1 MRSMGSRVRHA
12 MAGAKEHPVIFTKV
26 GLGAV
31 FISAFSGYEPECRDL
46 SSIQIMRQGPE
57 RQAKGLL
64 GF

>member
-12 MAGAKEHPVIFTKV
+12 LAGAKEPVIFTKV

-46 SSIQIMRQGPE
+46 SSIQVMRQGPE

-64 GF
+64 GL